1 MTKRKKTEI
10 NWKKNQIKKF
20 PLYIIFMRN
29 TRRFFHGVIPLQGM
43 TAAVI
48 QYERK
53 RSCCLTLHVILT
65 LAMLMA
71 PLFAHDYWLEPG
83 DIKCDGLAGL
93 LGGGGGG
100 IATKIICG
108 IKIPSKGP
116 DDIFQC
122 YTPDNKGICHPSN
135 LYASRSE
142 LPALEQPKTLERDI
156 SCYRYKN
163 EAYIVVETS
172 IPEQVIDSMT
182 QHPISTRCYIDS
194 LNCQQAIIKQ
204 DSETRSPYH
213 FHFCKN
219 TETTAMGCPVS
230 EKGLSLVFNEK
241 GQLTEWNLDALRLYL
256 DMKSENNVSRFMK
269 RAEQERTHK
278 INYTITLPW
287 KFSKNDAIALST
299 SSVQNAK
306 GMLFFSG
313 TKKEGRI
320 DIKLNS
326 MQDAI
331 NTCKEQ
337 PLKNSVQIGGKK

>member
-1 MTKRKKTEI
+1 
-10 NWKKNQIKKF
+10 
-20 PLYIIFMRN
+20 MRN
-29 TRRFFHGVIPLQGM
+29 TRGIFHGVIPLQGM

-65 LAMLMA
+65 LAMLTA

-83 DIKCDGLAGL
+83 NIKCDDLVGL

-100 IATKIICG
+100 IATKLVCG

-122 YTPDNKGICHPSN
+122 YTPDDKGICHPSN

-142 LPALEQPKTLERDI
+142 LPALEQPKALERDI

-219 TETTAMGCPVS
+219 TETTATGCPVS

-241 GQLTEWNLDALRLYL
+241 GELIEWNLDALRLYL
-256 DMKSENNVSRFMK
+256 DMKSENNVSRFME

-278 INYTITLPW
+278 IKYTIILPW

-306 GMLFFSG
+306 RMQFFSG

-320 DIKLNS
+320 DIKFSS

-331 NTCKEQ
+331 KTCKEQ

>member
-1 MTKRKKTEI
+1 
-10 NWKKNQIKKF
+10 
-20 PLYIIFMRN
+20 MRN
-29 TRRFFHGVIPLQGM
+29 TRGIFHG
-43 TAAVI
+43 
-48 QYERK
+48 
-53 RSCCLTLHVILT
+53 VILT
-65 LAMLMA
+65 LAMLSA

-83 DIKCDGLAGL
+83 DIKCDDLVGL

-100 IATKIICG
+100 IATKLVCG

-122 YTPDNKGICHPSN
+122 YTPDDKGICHPSN

-142 LPALEQPKTLERDI
+142 LPALEQPKALERDI

-219 TETTAMGCPVS
+219 TETTATGCPVS
-230 EKGLSLVFNEK
+230 EKGLSLVFNEN
-241 GQLTEWNLDALRLYL
+241 GELTEWNLDALRLYL
-256 DMKSENNVSRFMK
+256 DMKSENNVSRFME

-278 INYTITLPW
+278 INYTIILPW
-287 KFSKNDAIALST
+287 KFSKEDAIALST

-306 GMLFFSG
+306 GMQFFLG
-313 TKKEGRI
+313 TKKQDRI

-331 NTCKEQ
+331 KTCKEQ

>member
-1 MTKRKKTEI
+1 
-10 NWKKNQIKKF
+10 
-20 PLYIIFMRN
+20 MRN

-53 RSCCLTLHVILT
+53 RSCCLTLHVILL

-100 IATKIICG
+100 IATKTICG

-122 YTPDNKGICHPSN
+122 YTPDDKGICHPSN

-142 LPALEQPKTLERDI
+142 LPALEQPKALERDI

-163 EAYIVVETS
+163 ETYIVVETS

-230 EKGLSLVFNEK
+230 EKGLSLVFNEM

-256 DMKSENNVSRFMK
+256 DMKSENNVSRFME

-306 GMLFFSG
+306 GMQFFSG

>member
-1 MTKRKKTEI
+1 
-10 NWKKNQIKKF
+10 
-20 PLYIIFMRN
+20 MRN

-53 RSCCLTLHVILT
+53 RSCCLTLHVILSI
-65 LAMLMA
+65 AMLVA

-83 DIKCDGLAGL
+83 DIKCDDLVGL

-100 IATKIICG
+100 IATKTICG

-122 YTPDNKGICHPSN
+122 YTPDDKGICHPSN

-142 LPALEQPKTLERDI
+142 LPALEQPKALERDI

-219 TETTAMGCPVS
+219 TETTATGCPVS

-306 GMLFFSG
+306 GMQFFSG

>member
-1 MTKRKKTEI
+1 
-10 NWKKNQIKKF
+10 
-20 PLYIIFMRN
+20 MRN
-29 TRRFFHGVIPLQGM
+29 SRGIFHIVIFP
-43 TAAVI
+43 
-48 QYERK
+48 
-53 RSCCLTLHVILT
+53 
-65 LAMLMA
+65 LAMLSA

-194 LNCQQAIIKQ
+194 MGCQEAIVNQ
-204 DSETRSPYH
+204 DSGKWWPYH

-256 DMKSENNVSRFMK
+256 DMKSENNVSRFME

>member
-1 MTKRKKTEI
+1 
-10 NWKKNQIKKF
+10 
-20 PLYIIFMRN
+20 MRN

-65 LAMLMA
+65 LAMLTA

-83 DIKCDGLAGL
+83 DIKCGGLSGL

-122 YTPDNKGICHPSN
+122 YTPDDKGICHPSN

-142 LPALEQPKTLERDI
+142 LPALEQPKALERDI

-182 QHPISTRCYIDS
+182 QHPIVTRCYIDS
-194 LNCQQAIIKQ
+194 MGCQEAIVNQ
-204 DSETRSPYH
+204 DSGKWWPYH

-306 GMLFFSG
+306 GMQFFSG

>member
-1 MTKRKKTEI
+1 MRNSRGI
-10 NWKKNQIKKF
+10 FHIVIF
-20 PLYIIFMRN
+20 PLTM
-29 TRRFFHGVIPLQGM
+29 
-43 TAAVI
+43 
-48 QYERK
+48 
-53 RSCCLTLHVILT
+53 LT
-65 LAMLMA
+65 A

-83 DIKCDGLAGL
+83 DIKCDDLVGL

-100 IATKIICG
+100 IATKTICG

-122 YTPDNKGICHPSN
+122 YTPDDKGICHPSN

-142 LPALEQPKTLERDI
+142 LPALEQPKALERDI

-182 QHPISTRCYIDS
+182 QHPIATRCYIDS
-194 LNCQQAIIKQ
+194 MGCQEAIVNQ
-204 DSETRSPYH
+204 DSGKWWPYH

-256 DMKSENNVSRFMK
+256 DLKSENNVSRFMK
-269 RAEQERTHK
+269 RAEKERTHK

-287 KFSKNDAIALST
+287 KFSKEDAIALST

-320 DIKLNS
+320 DIKISS

>member
-1 MTKRKKTEI
+1 
-10 NWKKNQIKKF
+10 
-20 PLYIIFMRN
+20 MRN
-29 TRRFFHGVIPLQGM
+29 SRGIFHGVIPLRGM

-53 RSCCLTLHVILT
+53 RSCRLTLHVILT
-65 LAMLMA
+65 LAMLTA

-83 DIKCDGLAGL
+83 DIKCDDLVGL

-100 IATKIICG
+100 ISTKLVCG

-122 YTPDNKGICHPSN
+122 YTPDDKGICHPSN

-142 LPALEQPKTLERDI
+142 LPALEQPKALERDI

-219 TETTAMGCPVS
+219 TETTATGCPVS

-241 GQLTEWNLDALRLYL
+241 GELIEWNLDALRLYL
-256 DMKSENNVSRFMK
+256 DMKSENNVSRFME

-278 INYTITLPW
+278 IKYTIILPW
-287 KFSKNDAIALST
+287 KFSKNYAIALST

-306 GMLFFSG
+306 RMQFFSG

-320 DIKLNS
+320 DIKFSS

-331 NTCKEQ
+331 KTCKEQ

>member
-71 PLFAHDYWLEPG
+71 PLFG

-156 SCYRYKN
+156 R
-163 EAYIVVETS
+163 
-172 IPEQVIDSMT
+172 
-182 QHPISTRCYIDS
+182 
-194 LNCQQAIIKQ
+194 
-204 DSETRSPYH
+204 
-213 FHFCKN
+213 
-219 TETTAMGCPVS
+219 
-230 EKGLSLVFNEK
+230 
-241 GQLTEWNLDALRLYL
+241 
-256 DMKSENNVSRFMK
+256 VSRSY
-269 RAEQERTHK
+269 R
-278 INYTITLPW
+278 
-287 KFSKNDAIALST
+287 
-299 SSVQNAK
+299 
-306 GMLFFSG
+306 
-313 TKKEGRI
+313 
-320 DIKLNS
+320 
-326 MQDAI
+326 
-331 NTCKEQ
+331 
-337 PLKNSVQIGGKK
+337 